1 MYPLRNR
8 VSFKQ
13 FNLSQLAKYGLLF
26 KSINSARYP
35 YSFLSAPF
43 CGKPKSEPTEE
54 YKQGIFEVTKHM
66 VEKISNYTSLKGQ
79 NIGFDRLY
87 TSIPLAYWL
96 LVKDITSVGTLAPNR
111 RGLPKE
117 FIKTTKREEFSYKV
131 LWHKDEPYMSLH
143 SYAVKTKSTGK
154 PNWLLLSTLELLLAV
169 TRDDGKKNPLKI
181 IKFMTLQK
189 EGQIL

>member
-96 LVKDITSVGTLAPNR
+96 LVKDITSVGTLVPNR

>member
-96 LVKDITSVGTLAPNR
+96 LVKDITSVGTLVPNR

-154 PNWLLLSTLELLLAV
+154 PNWMLLSTLELLLAV
-169 TRDDGKKNPLKI
+169 TRDDGKKKPLKI

>member
-54 YKQGIFEVTKHM
+54 CKQGIFEVTKHM

-96 LVKDITSVGTLAPNR
+96 LVKDITSVGTLVPNR

-131 LWHKDEPYMSLH
+131 LWHKDESYMSLH

-169 TRDDGKKNPLKI
+169 TRDDGKKKPLKI

>member
-26 KSINSARYP
+26 KSINSGRYP

-96 LVKDITSVGTLAPNR
+96 LVKDITSAGTLVPNR

-169 TRDDGKKNPLKI
+169 TRDDGKKKPLKI

>member
-1 MYPLRNR
+1 MRNR

-169 TRDDGKKNPLKI
+169 TRDDGKKPPLKI
-181 IKFMTLQK
+181 IKFMILQK

>member
-96 LVKDITSVGTLAPNR
+96 LVKDITSVGTLVPNR

-169 TRDDGKKNPLKI
+169 TRDDGKKKPLKI

>member
-1 MYPLRNR
+1 MRNR

-35 YSFLSAPF
+35 YFFLSAPF

-96 LVKDITSVGTLAPNR
+96 LVKDITSVGTLVPNR

-169 TRDDGKKNPLKI
+169 TRDDGKKKPLKI

>member
-96 LVKDITSVGTLAPNR
+96 LVKDITSVGTLVPNR

-131 LWHKDEPYMSLH
+131 LWHKDDPYMSLH

-169 TRDDGKKNPLKI
+169 TRDDGKKKPLKI

>member
-1 MYPLRNR
+1 MRNR

-26 KSINSARYP
+26 KSITSARYP

-66 VEKISNYTSLKGQ
+66 VEKISNYTSLKGK

-96 LVKDITSVGTLAPNR
+96 LVKDITSVGTLVPNR

>member
-96 LVKDITSVGTLAPNR
+96 LVKDITSAGTLVPNR

-169 TRDDGKKNPLKI
+169 TRDDGKKKPLKI

>member
-96 LVKDITSVGTLAPNR
+96 LVKDITSVGTLVPNR

-131 LWHKDEPYMSLH
+131 LWHKDDPYMSLH